1 MVRTI
6 AQGGEGKP
14 MTESDRESI
23 QDKVRFW
30 EEQDKINQELIP
42 RVIRQNELLARHIA
56 EHDDLPELAAKAV
69 SQAVREV
76 KEENNRRFEAALLD
90 AKEQLVAE
98 SLRMRNR
105 LIGLTIAAMA
115 VAVVS
120 LGVNVLA

>member
-6 AQGGEGKP
+6 AQGGEGKA

-56 EHDDLPELAAKAV
+56 EHDALPELAAKAV

>member
-76 KEENNRRFEAALLD
+76 KGEQPSLRSRLLD
-90 AKEQLVAE
+90 RNWSQSRSECAKAHRFDH
-98 SLRMRNR
+98 S
-105 LIGLTIAAMA
+105 MA
-115 VAVVS
+115 RVS

>member
-1 MVRTI
+1 
-6 AQGGEGKP
+6 

-56 EHDDLPELAAKAV
+56 EHDALPELAAKAV

-76 KEENNRRFEAALLD
+76 KEENNRSFEAALLD